1 MGQAG
6 NRTLQ
11 IDRATYEKMRDLTYD
26 LYKLRDLAQM
36 GTTLEFGS
44 LTDDDVALLEDA
56 ADLLNDLSYEYDG
69 SLEEEEEEDNGAM
82 A

>member
-1 MGQAG
+1 
-6 NRTLQ
+6 LQ